1 MDREDKVRKIFITG
15 YISIVCLTGS
25 ETISIHK
32 ERLQLSE
39 AGRKPIIFKCENALV
54 HNLEQKKVLNFYLL
68 YKLLYKFGDKSHN
81 S

>member
-1 MDREDKVRKIFITG
+1 MDREDKVCKIVITG

-39 AGRKPIIFKCENALV
+39 AGRKPIIFKHENALV
-54 HNLEQKKVLNFYLL
+54 HNLSKRKLNFYLL
-68 YKLLYKFGDKSHN
+68 YKLRKFGDKSHN